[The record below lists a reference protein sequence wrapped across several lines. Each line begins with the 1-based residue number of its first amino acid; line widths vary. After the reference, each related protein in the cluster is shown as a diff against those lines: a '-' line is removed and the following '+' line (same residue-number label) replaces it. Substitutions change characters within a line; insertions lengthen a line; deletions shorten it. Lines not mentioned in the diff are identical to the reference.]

1 MVQAIVYSS
10 NTGFSKQ
17 FAYSLAVKTNIQIFD
32 LKEAKK
38 KLPKG
43 ANIIY
48 FSWVNA
54 GKINNIKKIK
64 DYNVIYY
71 AVCGL
76 SSYNEEMIKK
86 LKEDNNV
93 SNIYYLEGGIRYRY
107 LNLFQR
113 FIMNMI
119 RKSLKKKSKKQELSS
134 DEAILLQ
141 KLEYGYESINLDSL
155 DILIK
160 YIEES
165 SNYIS

>member
-1 MVQAIVYSS
+1 MIDAIVYSS

-17 FAYSLAVKTNIQIFD
+17 FAYSLAVKTKIEIYD

-48 FSWVNA
+48 FSWINA
-54 GKINNIKKIK
+54 NKINNIKKVK
-64 DYNVIYY
+64 SFNVLYY

-76 SSYNEEMIKK
+76 NTYNEEMVERIK
-86 LKEDNNV
+86 EVNNV
-93 SNIYYLEGGIRYRY
+93 SNLYYLEGGIRYRY

-113 FIMNMI
+113 FLMNMI
-119 RKSLKKKSKKQELSS
+119 RKSLKKKSKKQELTA
-134 DEAILLQ
+134 DELILYK

-155 DILIK
+155 DILEK
-160 YIEES
+160 YINES
-165 SNYIS
+165 SHYVN